1 MKETG
6 QRVYDTSLYCLATSY
21 ESIII
26 SEYGISQKAV
36 IPRKVTQKFGKK
48 NHSSLIFRN
57 RKII

>member
-1 MKETG
+1 MPF
-6 QRVYDTSLYCLATSY
+6 L
-21 ESIII
+21 SIYRKPNKLVIKGKFLRII